1 MNKRKNRD
9 LIKLKGIKKVYH
21 LGQVNVH
28 ALRGVDLVVKKGDFI
43 AIMGPSGSGK
53 STLMHIM
60 GCLDTPTDGTY
71 ILDGMEVHNLDE
83 DNLAEIR
90 KKKIGFVFQNFY
102 LLPRVSTEYNVALP
116 MIYNR
121 VPYGERKE
129 KALKLLEK
137 VGLSHRI
144 HHLPSELSGG
154 ERQRVAI
161 ARALANDP
169 DIIFADEPTGNLDT
183 KMGAEIMEI
192 FKGLHKDGK
201 TIVMVTHERY
211 IAEYADRIIH
221 IKDGKIEDEEE
232 L

>member
-1 MNKRKNRD
+1 MNRKGRKD
-9 LIKLKGIKKVYH
+9 LIDLKGVKKIYK
-21 LGQVNVH
+21 LGLAEVN
-28 ALRGVDLVVKKGDFI
+28 ALRGVDLKVKRGEFI

-60 GCLDTPTDGTY
+60 GCLDTPSEGTY
-71 ILDGMEVHNLDE
+71 ILDGVSIHDLDE
-83 DNLAEIR
+83 DSLAEIR

-121 VPYGERKE
+121 IPGKERK
-129 KALKLLEK
+129 KRALKLLKK
-137 VGLSHRI
+137 VGLEHRI

-169 DIIFADEPTGNLDT
+169 EIIFADEPTGNLDT
-183 KMGAEIMEI
+183 KMGGEIMEI
-192 FKGLHKDGK
+192 FKNLHKEGK

-211 IAEYADRIIH
+211 IAEYAEKIIH
-221 IKDGKIEDEEE
+221 IRDGLIEDEEKV
-232 L
+232 

>member
-1 MNKRKNRD
+1 M
-9 LIKLKGIKKVYH
+9 
-21 LGQVNVH
+21 
-28 ALRGVDLVVKKGDFI
+28 
-43 AIMGPSGSGK
+43 
-53 STLMHIM
+53 
-60 GCLDTPTDGTY
+60 
-71 ILDGMEVHNLDE
+71 
-83 DNLAEIR
+83 
-90 KKKIGFVFQNFY
+90 
-102 LLPRVSTEYNVALP
+102 
-116 MIYNR
+116 
-121 VPYGERKE
+121 
-129 KALKLLEK
+129 KLLEK

-211 IAEYADRIIH
+211 IAEYAERIIH
-221 IKDGKIEDEEE
+221 IKDGKIEDEEK

>member
-1 MNKRKNRD
+1 MNKRRSTD
-9 LIKLKGIKKVYH
+9 LIMLKGIKKIYP
-21 LGQVNVH
+21 LGKVEVH
-28 ALRGVDLVVKKGDFI
+28 ALRGIDLRLKRGEFV

-60 GCLDTPTDGTY
+60 GCLDTPTEGTY
-71 ILDGMEVHNLDE
+71 ILDGVEVHKLDE
-83 DNLAEIR
+83 DSLAEIR

-121 VPYGERKE
+121 LPYRERRE

-137 VGLSHRI
+137 VGLSQRI

-161 ARALANDP
+161 ARALANNP

-183 KMGAEIMEI
+183 EMGSEIMEI
-192 FKGLHKDGK
+192 FKGLHKEGK

-211 IAEYADRIIH
+211 IAQYAERIIH
-221 IKDGKIEDEEE
+221 IKDGRIEGEEKV
-232 L
+232 

>member
-1 MNKRKNRD
+1 MNKRRSTD
-9 LIKLKGIKKVYH
+9 LIMLKGIKKIYP
-21 LGQVNVH
+21 LGKVEVH
-28 ALRGVDLVVKKGDFI
+28 ALRGIDLRLKRGEFV

-60 GCLDTPTDGTY
+60 GCLDTPTEGTY
-71 ILDGMEVHNLDE
+71 ILDGVEVHKLDE
-83 DNLAEIR
+83 DSLAEIR

-121 VPYGERKE
+121 LPYRERRE

-137 VGLSHRI
+137 VGLSQRI

-161 ARALANDP
+161 ARALANNP

-183 KMGAEIMEI
+183 EMGSEIMEI
-192 FKGLHKDGK
+192 FKGLHKEGK
-201 TIVMVTHERY
+201 TIVMVTHEKY
-211 IAEYADRIIH
+211 IAQYAERIIH
-221 IKDGKIEDEEE
+221 IKDGRIEGEEKV
-232 L
+232 